1 MSASFWSSIVFVL
14 LLAGAVVLNELEVVR
29 RRGVDVKIG
38 LFVLCVF
45 CFWSMLVPLLA
56 RHVGRTTFAGA
67 LIATLGV
74 LWLFYHLLRRR
85 VGPTVLRRQL
95 LVPGLSVSTC
105 FLLFYLVGLIPPVPI
120 AARKFGVYHGVERD
134 GGAYVLRH
142 ERPWW
147 KFWQA
152 GDQSFA
158 AQPGDT
164 ITVFAAVFSPARF
177 DDTVYI
183 RWQYHDART
192 GWRES
197 DRIPINITG
206 GRQGGFRGFATKQNY
221 TPGDWRVTLE
231 TRDGREISRLYLT
244 VTPVAA
250 DPARVLASER
260 Y

>member
-1 MSASFWSSIVFVL
+1 MKHAPRVLRYLIPYWQLAVASVVLTILSAGVALLTGSKNALKGVGFFLGSL
-14 LLAGAVVLNELEVVR
+14 LLSLIGFQASVWMLAALVATGLVVAASMMRGGLGTPNKKAKFSQMLSRDKAINMLPVARLFLFGARDVWFVVAVPVFLSS
-29 RRGVDVKIG
+29 
-38 LFVLCVF
+38 VL
-45 CFWSMLVPLLA
+45 
-56 RHVGRTTFAGA
+56 G
-67 LIATLGV
+67 
-74 LWLFYHLLRRR
+74 
-85 VGPTVLRRQL
+85 
-95 LVPGLSVSTC
+95 
-105 FLLFYLVGLIPPVPI
+105 
-120 AARKFGVYHGVERD
+120 
-134 GGAYVLRH
+134 
-142 ERPWW
+142 W

-164 ITVFAAVFSPARF
+164 MTVFAAVFSPARF

-183 RWQYHDART
+183 RWQRHDART
-192 GWRES
+192 GWQES

-206 GRQGGFRGFATKQNY
+206 GREGGFRGFTTKQNY

-231 TRDGREISRLYLT
+231 TRDGREISRLYIT